1 MESFSISLTL
11 GGRIMRKSVDN
22 YRRRHFG
29 DNVLDGLTLMF
40 LFALIW
46 FVMWVASGAL
56 SAGFTCDTRP
66 ITVQSGDTLDGIVRE
81 FCAGTVTDALD
92 QVVRVY
98 GATIYPNT
106 VVYLPSSDRCTLT
119 LDDAGQVYENCSP

>member
-1 MESFSISLTL
+1 
-11 GGRIMRKSVDN
+11 MRKSVDN
-22 YRRRHFG
+22 YRRKRLG

-46 FVMWVASGAL
+46 FVMWVASGGLAV
-56 SAGFTCDTRP
+56 GFTCDTRP

-92 QVVRVY
+92 QVVKVY
-98 GATIYPNT
+98 GTTIYPNT
-106 VVYLPSSDRCTLT
+106 MIYLPSSDRCTLT

>member
-1 MESFSISLTL
+1 MESFSISPTL

-22 YRRRHFG
+22 YRRKRLG
-29 DNVLDGLTLMF
+29 DNALDGLTLMF

-46 FVMWVASGAL
+46 FVMWVASGGLAV
-56 SAGFTCDTRP
+56 GFTCDTRP

-98 GATIYPNT
+98 GTTIYPNT
-106 VVYLPSSDRCTLT
+106 MIYLPSSDRCTLT